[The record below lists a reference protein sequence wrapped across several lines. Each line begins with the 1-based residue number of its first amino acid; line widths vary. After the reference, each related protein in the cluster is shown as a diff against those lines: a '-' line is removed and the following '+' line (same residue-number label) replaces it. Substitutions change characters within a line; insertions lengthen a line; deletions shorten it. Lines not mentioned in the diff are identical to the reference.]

1 MKPGQ
6 SPLVDLPAH
15 CRPLR
20 SEMDRAIL
28 AAVESG
34 QSIFG
39 LDVSRFEKDI
49 AAYLGVKH
57 FVACRSGTSAV
68 TL

>member
-1 MKPGQ
+1 
-6 SPLVDLPAH
+6 
-15 CRPLR
+15 
-20 SEMDRAIL
+20 MDRAIL